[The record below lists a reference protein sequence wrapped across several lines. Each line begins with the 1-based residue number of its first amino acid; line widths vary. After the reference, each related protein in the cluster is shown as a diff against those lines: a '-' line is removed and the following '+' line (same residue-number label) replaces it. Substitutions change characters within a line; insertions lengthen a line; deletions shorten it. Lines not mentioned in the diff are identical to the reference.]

1 MLVANHEADVAER
14 DQVEPTS
21 IAFTRTVGSRL
32 RSVRT
37 EMRLSLQAI
46 ESISGQ
52 EFRASVLGAY
62 ERGERAISL
71 PRLQRLARLYDVP
84 VDLFLPPDA
93 DVEHAIRIGDP
104 EERYDP
110 ARRLRPRLENAAA
123 KITIDLNRLH
133 STSGP
138 ESDVLAPFL
147 SAIQAQRRDFRGP
160 TITIRAEDHRIVSSL
175 LGVTAE
181 VLCRRLDDLGLRP
194 ATG

>member
-1 MLVANHEADVAER
+1 MANHEADVAER
-14 DQVEPTS
+14 DQIETTS
-21 IAFTRTVGSRL
+21 VAFTRTVGSRL
-32 RSVRT
+32 RAVRT

-93 DVEHAIRIGDP
+93 DVENVPRIGDL

-110 ARRLRPRLENAAA
+110 ARRLRPRIESAAG

-138 ESDVLAPFL
+138 QRDVLAPFL
-147 SAIQAQRRDFRGP
+147 SAIQAQRKDFRGP
-160 TITIRAEDHRIVSSL
+160 MITIRAEDHRIVSSL
-175 LGVTAE
+175 LGVTPE
-181 VLCRRLDDLGLRP
+181 VLSRRLDELGLRP
-194 ATG
+194 PTG